1 MARKSRDSE
10 NGVRNPISPRAR
22 NPKKTPLHVNL
33 ANRPRCVVV
42 CGLFFRTDVT
52 TLSESLKPFSGHRR
66 REGQVRQ
73 ITARFIDFNVRRRH
87 SFSESHHKSSTLL
100 TMSFARPTARA
111 IRQLAAKRTLTTAA
125 AARATAFAPVTA
137 TAARRTP
144 AIIAQRGVKTI
155 DFAGTPEQVWERSDW
170 PLEKLQE

>member
-1 MARKSRDSE
+1 MSS
-10 NGVRNPISPRAR
+10 II
-22 NPKKTPLHVNL
+22 LL
-33 ANRPRCVVV
+33 AN
-42 CGLFFRTDVT
+42 L
-52 TLSESLKPFSGHRR
+52 
-66 REGQVRQ
+66 
-73 ITARFIDFNVRRRH
+73 ITP
-87 SFSESHHKSSTLL
+87 SSTSVL

-137 TAARRTP
+137 AARRTP